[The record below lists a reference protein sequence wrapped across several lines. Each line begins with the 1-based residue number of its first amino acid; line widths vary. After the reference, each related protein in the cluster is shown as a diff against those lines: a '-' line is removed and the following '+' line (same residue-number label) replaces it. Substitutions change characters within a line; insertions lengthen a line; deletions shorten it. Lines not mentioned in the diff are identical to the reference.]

1 MPFPFVPGGV
11 LLAIAVLTGA
21 ITLFGLALR
30 AMDRAFSSGRRTM
43 LPGLVSGIRTWMAP
57 RFPQESTPSST
68 TVIEPSEADTD
79 TALSARVELVELF
92 NRHIAD
98 RD

>member
-30 AMDRAFSSGRRTM
+30 AMDRAFASGRRTM

-57 RFPQESTPSST
+57 RLPQEDTPQST
-68 TVIEPSEADTD
+68 TAIEPAEVATG
-79 TALSARVELVELF
+79 AGSAQVEVVELF
-92 NRHIAD
+92 NRHISD

>member
-1 MPFPFVPGGV
+1 MPFPFVPAGM

-30 AMDRAFSSGRRTM
+30 AIDRAFASSRRTM
-43 LPGLVSGIRTWMAP
+43 LPGLVSGIRTWAGP
-57 RFPQESTPSST
+57 RVQDGTPSPT
-68 TVIEPSEADTD
+68 TSIEPAETEHG
-79 TALSARVELVELF
+79 VGPEQPEVVELF
-92 NRHIAD
+92 DRRISD

>member
-1 MPFPFVPGGV
+1 V

-30 AMDRAFSSGRRTM
+30 AMDRAFASGRRTI
-43 LPGLVSGIRTWMAP
+43 LPGLVSGIRGWTAP
-57 RFPQESTPSST
+57 GLPQKGTPSST
-68 TVIEPSEADTD
+68 TVIEPDEADTG
-79 TALSARVELVELF
+79 AESAQVELVELF
-92 NRHIAD
+92 NRHISD